1 MANAWHARSDA
12 ASSVVVAFGI
22 TGNLLGLHFM
32 DLLVVFI
39 VAKFITRMGYQ
50 FASDALHDLMG
61 HSVDAQT
68 DLATQNC
75 LLTTNCVL
83 RLHEFDSNVSSGH
96 RLHNILLN
104 GSG

>member
-1 MANAWHARSDA
+1 MLATGRGITLHYLLRMRHARSDA

-61 HSVDAQT
+61 RSVDAQT
-68 DLATQNC
+68 DS
-75 LLTTNCVL
+75 
-83 RLHEFDSNVSSGH
+83 LHK
-96 RLHNILLN
+96 IAC
-104 GSG
+104 